1 MRKFSEF
8 SGVIDLISTR
18 EREREIGVKVLT
30 RSKKNY
36 LRESRMKIYDTNPDS
51 FFKLFLLQF
60 TYIFTSFFSRFA
72 TLADARID
80 KIDSALQ
87 AVPKESGIAIVFPRL
102 GCLGSIFHRITV
114 NDVSSRWNAV
124 GSVVARSIVVTDRR
138 HVSVKSGE
146 ERTRSTRAAT
156 CTCARFASR

>member
-1 MRKFSEF
+1 
-8 SGVIDLISTR
+8 
-18 EREREIGVKVLT
+18 
-30 RSKKNY
+30 
-36 LRESRMKIYDTNPDS
+36 MKSDTNPDS
-51 FFKLFLLQF
+51 FFKLFPLSF

-87 AVPKESGIAIVFPRL
+87 ESGIAIVFPRL

-124 GSVVARSIVVTDRR
+124 GSVVARSVVVTDRR

>member
-1 MRKFSEF
+1 
-8 SGVIDLISTR
+8 
-18 EREREIGVKVLT
+18 
-30 RSKKNY
+30 
-36 LRESRMKIYDTNPDS
+36 MKIYDTNPDS

-124 GSVVARSIVVTDRR
+124 GSVVARSVVVTDRR

-146 ERTRSTRAAT
+146 EYTRRHLHLRPFRVALTRHP
-156 CTCARFASR
+156 RVSPLRSPLPPRR